1 MENHVG
7 HRKPTAGLLASRLA
21 KMVLKLRGIR
31 HGETRAVG
39 KKGAGPQPTSLRE
52 RLLLHVVT
60 HRPEQPLEDFKR
72 ESRTGLTRGRGGNR
86 ELSEVPQVRTSGI
99 AVDDLDEKQR
109 CRGHGIETS
118 LSPLIADIMADGQD
132 RVGLELGGPILLELF
147 HHLGEG
153 RWHG

>member
-1 MENHVG
+1 M
-7 HRKPTAGLLASRLA
+7 ASPAALIE
-21 KMVLKLRGIR
+21 G
-31 HGETRAVG
+31 
-39 KKGAGPQPTSLRE
+39 
-52 RLLLHVVT
+52 LLLHVVSY
-60 HRPEQPLEDFKR
+60 RSEQPLEDRKG

-132 RVGLELGGPILLELF
+132 RVGLELDGPILLDL
-147 HHLGEG
+147 LNQGVVEG
-153 RWHG
+153 TLAFLAGKPQNVAT